1 MSPSNAPEEKLGDVD
16 LDDIVSDKQPEETE
30 QPTQDN
36 ISVEETPESDEINL
50 DNEQEVDGFQE
61 LGNSE
66 VGEKQVRDIDFLLD
80 IPLEVSVEVGRTKL
94 LINDLLQLGRGSVI
108 ELNKVAGE
116 PMEILINQKLIAR
129 GEVVVIN
136 EKFGVRLTD
145 ILSPMERVQ
154 KLV

>member
-1 MSPSNAPEEKLGDVD
+1 MSPSSAPEEKLEDVD

-36 ISVEETPESDEINL
+36 IRVEETPESDEVNL
-50 DNEQEVDGFQE
+50 DNEQEVGGFQE
-61 LGNSE
+61 LENSE

-94 LINDLLQLGRGSVI
+94 LINDLLQLGQGSVI
-108 ELNKVAGE
+108 ELDKVAGE

>member
-129 GEVVVIN
+129 GDVVVIN